1 MVASH
6 RSELDIADTIVLLEN
21 GTIGCQ
27 GKLGSPGLERDVF
40 ELE

>member
-21 GTIGCQ
+21 GTMGCQ
-27 GKLGSPGLERDVF
+27 GKLGSPGLEGDVF